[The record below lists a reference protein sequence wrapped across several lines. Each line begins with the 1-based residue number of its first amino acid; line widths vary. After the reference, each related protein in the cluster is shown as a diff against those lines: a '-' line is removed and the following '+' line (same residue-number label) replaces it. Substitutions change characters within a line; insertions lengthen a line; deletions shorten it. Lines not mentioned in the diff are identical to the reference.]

1 MEAEKPKASPEKLA
15 KVVQAYCC
23 IDQQWL
29 GDGEIYPLVEEMAKA
44 WSGFF
49 LDTFRLVFSRT
60 QVKSAK
66 YGQLVEIVSLPYAA
80 GLEDSPEI
88 VKELC
93 AKYGYAL
100 LIAGAWRP
108 GIEIYFVARNV
119 MDLNSALKKFGE
131 TVHVRL

>member
-1 MEAEKPKASPEKLA
+1 MEADKPKASPEKLA

-23 IDQQWL
+23 IDKQWM
-29 GDGEIYPLVEEMAKA
+29 GEGEIYPLVEEMANA

-49 LDTFRLVFSRT
+49 VDTFRLVFSRT

-66 YGQLVEIVSLPYAA
+66 YGQVVEIVSLPYAA
-80 GLEDSPEI
+80 GLEGSPEI

-100 LIAGAWRP
+100 LVAGSWRP
-108 GIEIYFVARNV
+108 GIEIYFVARNTL
-119 MDLNSALKKFGE
+119 DLNSALTKFSE
-131 TVHVRL
+131 TVNVKL